1 MKTILLFLLFSFSIF
16 SQSDKKKETKIVP
29 KTVVNNKKIVDQK
42 KPTDSKKVI
51 DDKKKIDLKNPE
63 SKKTIDDKKKSD
75 AKIAELKKLED
86 KIKLND
92 TIVTITEKSLDDA
105 PIEEKDLSYNVG
117 FRLLNACNTSKLKKF
132 TDLELTS
139 KLLKKIT
146 LNYLSAICVNNNE
159 EYGKF
164 INLELAEVLTN
175 ENIKTNIYRYKI
187 EYERKIQKKEMRIY
201 IDKMG
206 LVSVIKTL
214 RWKDKFELKK
224 KFKPKPKKVI
234 DTLTIIDESFIIR
247 N

>member
-1 MKTILLFLLFSFSIF
+1 MKTILLFLLISFSVF
-16 SQSDKKKETKIVP
+16 SQSDKKKEVKVAP
-29 KTVVNNKKIVDQK
+29 KTVVDKKKVIETK
-42 KPTDSKKVI
+42 KPIETKKVDSKKVI
-51 DDKKKIDLKNPE
+51 DQKKIDPKVAVADKKKE
-63 SKKTIDDKKKSD
+63 Q
-75 AKIAELKKLED
+75 ELKD

-92 TIVTITEKSLDDA
+92 TIVTITEKSLDEA
-105 PIEEKDLSYNVG
+105 PIEEKDLSYDVG

-132 TDLELTS
+132 TDLELS
-139 KLLKKIT
+139 KKLLKKIT
-146 LNYLSAICVNNNE
+146 LSYLSAICVNNNE

-201 IDKMG
+201 IDKEG